1 MKVTILKPR
10 QRAKKKM
17 ILLPWEQY
25 EINLLVSII
34 KRRQTIKSFESIR
47 FDKLVPTILV
57 MTQCLID
64 NLNLS
69 DFSTFMS

>member
-10 QRAKKKM
+10 QRAKKKI